1 MSHQQGSIP
10 GQTMITDAINDYFN
24 NLYAFVEMLITRFCR
39 NFYNSFAEVTAYRW
53 TKVIL
58 SVVGYI
64 LIRPYIEAFF
74 KKMHDRDRKKQQEK
88 ERAEKKE
95 RKAKAKVSANTLRG
109 GAGANEG
116 EGKVLGEVENTDD
129 EVDSDDIGVED
140 GGENAEEFATAS
152 GVPEWA
158 KNARKRAKKHAKKLE
173 REEEENNGGPKLSEE
188 QLMEL
193 LDWSESE
200 DEKKA

>member
-1 MSHQQGSIP
+1 MP
-10 GQTMITDAINDYFN
+10 TPDASDVVADALNNYFSQ
-24 NLYAFVEMLITRFCR
+24 LYAFVEMLVRRFCT

-53 TKVIL
+53 TKVIA

-88 ERAEKKE
+88 EKAERREK
-95 RKAKAKVSANTLRG
+95 KAKAKVSPNALRG
-109 GAGANEG
+109 GGAADS

-129 EVDSDDIGVED
+129 EVED
-140 GGENAEEFATAS
+140 GEAEGEIENAEEFAAAS
-152 GVPEWA
+152 GVPEWG

-173 REEEENNGGPKLSEE
+173 REAEEHKGTKLTED

>member
-1 MSHQQGSIP
+1 MSDFNPSQA
-10 GQTMITDAINDYFN
+10 ITDAINDYFS
-24 NLYAFVEMLITRFCR
+24 NLYALLELLVNRFR
-39 NFYNSFAEVTAYRW
+39 TNLYNSFAQVSAYRW

-58 SVVGYI
+58 TVIGYI

-74 KKMHDRDRKKQQEK
+74 KKMHERDRKKQQEK
-88 ERAEKKE
+88 ERAERKKA
-95 RKAKAKVSANTLRG
+95 RAKVSPNALRG
-109 GAGANEG
+109 GAAEG

-129 EVDSDDIGVED
+129 ELDDAVNE
-140 GGENAEEFATAS
+140 ENAEDFATAS
-152 GVPEWA
+152 GVPEWG

-173 REEEENNGGPKLSEE
+173 KEAEETKGPKLTEE
-188 QLMEL
+188 QIKEL

>member
-1 MSHQQGSIP
+1 MAERPSIP
-10 GQTMITDAINDYFN
+10 GESAVTAAISDYFS
-24 NLYAFVEMLITRFCR
+24 NLYAFLELIVTRFCR
-39 NFYNSFAEVTAYRW
+39 NLYYSFAEVTAYRW

-58 SVVGYI
+58 SGVGYL

-74 KKMHDRDRKKQQEK
+74 KKMHERDRKKAAEK
-88 ERAEKKE
+88 EKAEKKE
-95 RKAKAKVSANTLRG
+95 KKAKAKVSANALRG
-109 GAGANEG
+109 GNAEG

-129 EVDSDDIGVED
+129 EVESEDIEAEQ
-140 GGENAEEFATAS
+140 GENAEEFATAS
-152 GVPEWA
+152 GVPEWG

-173 REEEENNGGPKLSEE
+173 KEEEENKGGAKLSEE